1 MMLAASDDPRF
12 HSEVSM
18 AQSEP
23 QATIAGAGEG
33 RVVGVVGDLY
43 RFLAVGEQTGGKYA
57 MWEAVVPPGG
67 GPPPHVHS
75 REDESFYVID
85 GEITFTVDGATHV
98 AGPGGFAHL
107 PIGSK
112 HAFRNNGT
120 ATARMIISVFPAG
133 LENMFFETGVAMEA
147 GATSAPPPSQEEIE
161 RLLAAAPRYGVTID
175 VPPH

>member
-1 MMLAASDDPRF
+1 MTNS
-12 HSEVSM
+12 
-18 AQSEP
+18 Q
-23 QATIAGAGEG
+23 QGATIAGAGEG
-33 RVVGVVGDLY
+33 PVVGVVGDLY

-67 GPPPHVHS
+67 GPPPHVHA
-75 REDESFYVID
+75 REDESFYVIE
-85 GEITFTVDGATHV
+85 GEITFTVDGTTHV

-133 LENMFFETGVAMEA
+133 LERMFFETGVPMEA
-147 GATSAPPPSQEEIE
+147 GATSVPPPSKEEIE